1 MKNSDDRNHS
11 IEALSQPG
19 MAILPRGLYI
29 QRKMSE
35 QVQAK
40 ALIAAHIAE
49 NYVEDFHAVLLDAG
63 STAEVV
69 AEAMFAKRKYL
80 SVLTNNMGAYAAYT
94 RAIAS
99 NSVRAEGQAQNEVI
113 SGLLNEN
120 ELLLPGGRYDA
131 TYEALFGERTMT
143 DIKLFTPNIT
153 IIGISGLR
161 CGGGEGF
168 FCHGAE
174 EVQLKQLLLTM
185 PTDTR
190 LIATDWSKIGRRDA
204 HSFGPVEQL
213 GVRAKRA
220 VVVTTNP
227 PRNANSEDRKEFD
240 GQVKRMKEAHI
251 IVEQLDIGD
260 ATASVG
266 E

>member
-1 MKNSDDRNHS
+1 MLKMKNPDDRNHS

-40 ALIAAHIAE
+40 ALIAGHIAE

-153 IIGISGLR
+153 HWHQWIAMWRRRGVFLSRSRGSSAKAVAVNYADRYSTDRYGLEQDRETR
-161 CGGGEGF
+161 CS
-168 FCHGAE
+168 
-174 EVQLKQLLLTM
+174 L
-185 PTDTR
+185 
-190 LIATDWSKIGRRDA
+190 
-204 HSFGPVEQL
+204 FGPVEQL

-220 VVVTTNP
+220 VSRDNESTQE
-227 PRNANSEDRKEFD
+227 R
-240 GQVKRMKEAHI
+240 Q
-251 IVEQLDIGD
+251 Q
-260 ATASVG
+260 
-266 E
+266 